1 MTLQEILNDINLPY
15 DIVGDNGVDI
25 KNLSLS
31 SREIN
36 HGTCFFAIRGE
47 KSDGHKFINDAI
59 ESGAVCIVCEEIP
72 EAIDKNKATF
82 VLVKD
87 THIAIG
93 YFASSFYGHPS
104 KKMKV
109 IGVTGTNG
117 KTTVATMIYRA
128 LGGFMRKTGL
138 ISTVENIIGNEI
150 IESTHTTPD
159 AITLQ
164 KLLNEMVKS
173 GCEYVVMEVSSH
185 SIVQNRI
192 NGIVFT
198 GALFTNLSHD
208 HLDYHHTID
217 NYAKA
222 KKMFFDNLP
231 VNCFAITN
239 ADDVYGKSM
248 VADCKA
254 HIYTYGF
261 NFNADFSDLIT
272 SKLIGHFNEYN
283 MLAVYAVLKLLE
295 FEPNNIKNIIKDLPC
310 PKGRFELVYNQA
322 GIRCIVDYAHTPDG
336 IANVLESARNLV
348 SDNGRIITVFGCG
361 GDRDISKRPVM
372 GRLAYDLSDI
382 VIITSDNP
390 RNEDPQ
396 KIINEIKQG
405 LPEIN
410 LDSANGQIKQLIFII
425 DREQAIKKSVSLAKS
440 GDIVMILGKGHE
452 TYQEIAG
459 VKNHFDDKEVVINE
473 FKD

>member
-1 MTLQEILNDINLPY
+1 MNLQEILNDISISHE
-15 DIVGDNGVDI
+15 IVGNNGVDI
-25 KNLSLS
+25 KDLSLS
-31 SREIN
+31 SRDIKS
-36 HGTCFFAIRGE
+36 GTCFFAIRGE

-72 EAIDKNKATF
+72 ESIDKNRSSF

-87 THIAIG
+87 TSIAIG

-109 IGVTGTNG
+109 IGITGTNG
-117 KTTVATMIYRA
+117 KTTTATMIYRA
-128 LGGFMRKTGL
+128 LGGFMRKAGL
-138 ISTVENIIGNEI
+138 ISTVENIIGQDV

-159 AITLQ
+159 AITVQ
-164 KLLNEMVKS
+164 KLLRCMLDA
-173 GCEYVVMEVSSH
+173 GCQYVVMEVSSH
-185 SIVQNRI
+185 SIVQHRI

-198 GALFTNLSHD
+198 GAVFTNLSHD

-222 KKMFFDNLP
+222 KKMFFDNLSKDS
-231 VNCFAITN
+231 FALTN
-239 ADDVYGKSM
+239 IDDVYGRNM
-248 VADCKA
+248 VADCNA

-261 NFNADFSDLIT
+261 NSTADFNEVLT

-295 FEPNNIKNIIKDLPC
+295 FEPNNIKNIIKDLPG
-310 PKGRFELVYNQA
+310 PKGRFELVYNQG
-322 GIRCIVDYAHTPDG
+322 GIKCIVDYAHTPDG
-336 IANVLESARNLV
+336 VQNVLETARDLIK
-348 SDNGRIITVFGCG
+348 DNGRIITILGCG
-361 GDRDISKRPVM
+361 GDRDSSKRPIM

-396 KIINEIKQG
+396 KIIDEMKKG
-405 LPEIN
+405 LPEVRDKNCESIV
-410 LDSANGQIKQLIFII
+410 
-425 DREQAIKKSVSLAKS
+425 DRHLAIKKSCELAKS
-440 GDIVMILGKGHE
+440 GDIIMVLGKGHE
-452 TYQEIAG
+452 TYQEIKG
-459 VKNHFDDKEVVINE
+459 VKNHFDDKEVLLSAFGV
-473 FKD
+473 

>member
-15 DIVGDNGVDI
+15 DIVGSNGVDI
-25 KNLSLS
+25 KDLSLS
-31 SREIN
+31 SRDIKS
-36 HGTCFFAIRGE
+36 GTCFFAISGE

-72 EAIDKNKATF
+72 ESINKESASF

-87 THIAIG
+87 TSIAIG

-109 IGVTGTNG
+109 IGITGTNG
-117 KTTVATMIYRA
+117 KTTTATMIYRA
-128 LGGFMRKTGL
+128 LSGFMRKTGL

-164 KLLNEMVKS
+164 KLLNQMVKS

-185 SIVQNRI
+185 SIVQHRI
-192 NGIVFT
+192 NGINFT
-198 GALFTNLSHD
+198 GAVFTNLSHD

-231 VNCFAITN
+231 INCFAITN
-239 ADDVYGKSM
+239 VDDVYGKMM

-261 NFNADFSDLIT
+261 NSNTDFSELVT

-283 MLAVYAVLKLLE
+283 MLAVFCVLKLLG
-295 FEPNNIKNIIKDLPC
+295 FETNNIKNIIKDLPG

-336 IANVLESARNLV
+336 IQNVLESARNLIT
-348 SDNGRIITVFGCG
+348 DNGRIITVFGCG
-361 GDRDISKRPVM
+361 GDRDSSKRPIM

-382 VIITSDNP
+382 IIITSDNP
-390 RNEDPQ
+390 RSEDPQ

-405 LPEIN
+405 LPETESNII
-410 LDSANGQIKQLIFII
+410 DKEMKQIEFII
-425 DREQAIKKSVSLAKS
+425 DREQAIKKSISLAKP
-440 GDIVMILGKGHE
+440 GDIVMVLGKGHE

-459 VKNHFDDKEVVINE
+459 VKNHFDDKAIVLSAFGV
-473 FKD
+473 